1 MIKYVKITTK
11 EEFFIMN
18 HKNFWAFMG
27 VSALIF
33 ALALGTVGCGGSSSY
48 PGGVIRAKKV
58 L

>member
-33 ALALGTVGCGGSSSY
+33 ALALGFVGCGGSSSY
-48 PGGVIRAKKV
+48 PGGGG
-58 L
+58 